1 MSRIRSKNTSPEL
14 KIRKALW
21 ADGIR
26 YRIHDKTVLGTPD
39 ISIKTKKIAVF
50 IDGCFWH
57 GCPSCYIKP
66 KSNKLY
72 WRKKLSYNKN
82 RRKIVKDKLKAD
94 GWKIMEFWECN
105 IRNKPERIVSKIKT
119 KIKKEND

>member
-14 KIRKALW
+14 LVRKALW

-26 YRIHDKTVLGTPD
+26 YRIHDKTVIGTPD
-39 ISIKTKKIAVF
+39 ISIKTKKIAIF

-82 RRKIVKDKLKAD
+82 RRKNVKDKLKAD

-105 IRNKPERIVSKIKT
+105 IRDDTDRIASKIKT
-119 KIKKEND
+119 KIEKEND